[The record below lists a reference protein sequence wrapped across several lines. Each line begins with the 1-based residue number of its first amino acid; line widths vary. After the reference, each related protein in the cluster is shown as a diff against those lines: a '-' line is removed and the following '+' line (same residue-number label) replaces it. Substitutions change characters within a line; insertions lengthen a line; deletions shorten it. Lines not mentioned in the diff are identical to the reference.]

1 MTARVAEGR
10 KIVRKKALRAPFC
23 LLVSA
28 LLLGGS
34 IARAEALDVEHNL
47 SEILVNGEEVEL
59 DTYLIDGRNYV
70 QLRELGDAVGFSV
83 EWEQETG
90 TVRIETPQPEP
101 VSEPDP
107 EPQPATEQGVPK
119 KLVGLVASLALLA
132 CAAALFLLRARVFV
146 PVRRLREMAA
156 HLNELD
162 ARELRARADAI
173 GGVAGAAAHDIAAY
187 AEAMEEDAPAEIQA
201 SERTP
206 LDGAAERRVV
216 DEICSSLLPQSLK
229 ENLARMTFSA
239 AGGVQR
245 GVRRNCVFYDY
256 FFLDD
261 RMLCTVVAQVP
272 GTGIAE
278 ALFAVVTQTT
288 IRSRLRMGRSL
299 IDAMSDVNTQLYDL
313 GGRNSACAF
322 VGVLDTM
329 NGRYTFVNA
338 GGVMPILMRSEEH
351 YEWLKT
357 PVYAPLGANESVNYR
372 SELLRLNQGDRLFL
386 YTADLGEMTDR
397 EGKPFSEQA
406 LLSALNRSRSKTRGT
421 EELLRFMQ
429 DEAAA
434 FCERGDD
441 VLSSAMIAL
450 EYEKGSRDYIFTLVQ
465 GNVEQT
471 GAVTNFMRKTLS
483 DGGVEAKAQAKQIL
497 LAEELFALCCRV
509 CEKDAEVKIECAL
522 RQEEATMHLRMFAPM
537 GGKDPLQERGSA
549 ADYIR
554 THTRRAAFEAG
565 IDRDLVEIESELS

>member
-1 MTARVAEGR
+1 MTSRAAEGR
-10 KIVRKKALRAPFC
+10 KTVRNKALRAPFC
-23 LLVSA
+23 LFVLA

-34 IARAEALDVEHNL
+34 VARAETLDAEHTF
-47 SEILVNGEEVEL
+47 SEILVNGKEVEL
-59 DTYLIDGRNYV
+59 DTYLIDGRSYV

-83 EWEQETG
+83 ECEQKTG
-90 TVRIETPQPEP
+90 TMRIETPQPEP
-101 VSEPDP
+101 VSAPEP
-107 EPQPATEQGVPK
+107 EPQSATEPGVPK
-119 KLVGLVASLALLA
+119 KMVGLVASLVLLA
-132 CAAALFLLRARVFV
+132 CAAAFFLLRARVFA
-146 PVRRLREMAA
+146 PLHRLREMAA
-156 HLNELD
+156 RLNELD
-162 ARELRARADAI
+162 ARELRAQADAI
-173 GGVAGAAAHDIAAY
+173 GGVAGEAAHDIAAY

-201 SERTP
+201 PGRTP

-229 ENLARMTFSA
+229 ENLARMTFSV

-288 IRSRLRMGRSL
+288 IRSCLRMGRSL
-299 IDAMSDVNTQLYDL
+299 LDAMSDVNTQLYDL
-313 GGRNSACAF
+313 GGRDSTCAF

-357 PVYAPLGANESVNYR
+357 PAYAPLGANESVNYR

-406 LLSALNRSRSKTRGT
+406 LLSALNRSRSRTRGT
-421 EELLRFMQ
+421 EELLRFVQ

-441 VLSSAMIAL
+441 VFSSAMIAL
-450 EYEKGSRDYIFTLVQ
+450 EYEKGNRDYIFTLVQ

-471 GAVTNFMRKTLS
+471 GAVTDFMRRTLS
-483 DGGVEAKAQAKQIL
+483 DGGVEVKAQAKQIL

-522 RQEEATMHLRMFAPM
+522 RQEAAMHLRMIAPM

-554 THTRRAAFEAG
+554 AHTRRAACEAG
-565 IDRDLVEIESELS
+565 SDRAMVEIESELS